1 MALKNLGTLTRN
13 LEDMRS
19 DLVTQQTKN
28 MFNPFRNVVKEEIK
42 EILEAEKRFDKVW
55 IKNEKW
61 TKADIERMKIDILKF
76 ENFCFNL

>member
-42 EILEAEKRFDKVW
+42 EILEAEKRFDKV
-55 IKNEKW
+55 
-61 TKADIERMKIDILKF
+61 
-76 ENFCFNL
+76 